1 MPTLRARS
9 LLLGA
14 MPGPAHAGMGEGPV
28 VPVENGP

>member
-14 MPGPAHAGMGEGPV
+14 MLGSETTGTGEGPV
-28 VPVENGP
+28 VPVETGP